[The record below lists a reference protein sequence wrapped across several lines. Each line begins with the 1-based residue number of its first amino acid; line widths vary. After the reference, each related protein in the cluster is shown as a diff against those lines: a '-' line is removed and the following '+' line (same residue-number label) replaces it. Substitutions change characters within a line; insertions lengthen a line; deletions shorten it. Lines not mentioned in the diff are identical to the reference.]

1 MKLNELRDNEGART
15 NRTRVGR
22 GEGSGKGKTAGRGQK
37 GQKSRSGVALVGFEG
52 GQMPLYRRVPKRG
65 FRNLFRK
72 NYEIVNLDR
81 LQKAIDDK
89 KLDASVVITAETMA
103 AAGLVSNNRD
113 GVRLLG
119 KGELISK
126 VTIEVVGATKSA
138 VAAVEKVGGAV
149 VLPEPTKVQLEAREK
164 SAKSQAKKRAAEAQK
179 SSESAAGD
187 GDATSET

>member
-1 MKLNELRDNEGART
+1 
-15 NRTRVGR
+15 
-22 GEGSGKGKTAGRGQK
+22 
-37 GQKSRSGVALVGFEG
+37 
-52 GQMPLYRRVPKRG
+52 MPLYRRVPKRG

-89 KLDASVVITAETMA
+89 KLDASAAITAETMA

-126 VTIEVVGATKSA
+126 VTIEVAGATKSA
-138 VAAVEKVGGAV
+138 VAAVEKVGGVV
-149 VLPEPTKVQLEAREK
+149 VLPEPTKVELEAREK
-164 SAKSQAKKRAAEAQK
+164 SAKSQAKKRAAEEQK
-179 SSESAAGD
+179 STVGGASDDQLQAKHRFKVWAGIAHQA
-187 GDATSET
+187 GRAPRAQEIKWLQPLNNLRPI